1 MNYELLS
8 KLSMEEAEKY
18 KNEALILKKRNEILQ
33 NEIENLK
40 IELRKKDEDKKTLEA
55 EIETLKKAL
64 EFKEEKQK
72 EHFAYYTWGN
82 PQVLRYQ
89 CTK

>member
-1 MNYELLS
+1 MICIIDFISKGFKMNYELLS

-72 EHFAYYTWGN
+72 EHFAYYT
-82 PQVLRYQ
+82 
-89 CTK
+89 

>member
-18 KNEALILKKRNEILQ
+18 KNEALILKKRNEILH
-33 NEIENLK
+33 NEVENLNLK
-40 IELRKKDEDKKTLEA
+40 IKKLE
-55 EIETLKKAL
+55 EEKQSLEKDIEAYKNAL

-72 EHFAYYTWGN
+72 EHFSYYS
-82 PQVLRYQ
+82 
-89 CTK
+89 